1 MKMKHLTLALIV
13 FLTAVTLAPASRSV
27 SQTVP
32 ADSNGE
38 VSIELIAGRIEVIGW
53 DRDEVEVTGTVG
65 DDVKE
70 LVVESEGGE
79 VEIELELTRDDRGRS
94 KDIEADLTIH
104 VPRGS
109 SLEIESVSAGIS
121 VEGTSGP
128 VEIESVSGSV
138 EVRGSVTL
146 ADVSSVSG
154 KIHVASDEA
163 LTEGNFET
171 VSGAIEVRAPL
182 QDGDFSFESVSG
194 NIELYLPSGTSA
206 EFNVETF
213 SGKIVNDFG
222 HTPKRESEYAPGQE
236 LQFTLGSGSATV
248 DVESFSGRVELRED

>member
-1 MKMKHLTLALIV
+1 MKLKNLTLALIV
-13 FLTAVTLAPASRSV
+13 FLTAVSLAPASRSV
-27 SQTVP
+27 SRTVSAEP
-32 ADSNGE
+32 DGE

-70 LVVESEGGE
+70 LVVESEKGE
-79 VEIELELTRDDRGRS
+79 VEIELEITRDDRGRS

-109 SLEIESVSAGIS
+109 SIEIESVSARIS

-128 VEIESVSGSV
+128 VEVESVSGGI
-138 EVRGSVTL
+138 EIRGSVTM

-154 KIHVASDEA
+154 EILVASDEA
-163 LTEGNFET
+163 LTEGSFET
-171 VSGAIEVRAPL
+171 VSGGIEVRAPF

-194 NIELYLPSGTSA
+194 NIALYLPSGTSA
-206 EFNVETF
+206 EFSVETF
-213 SGKIVNDFG
+213 SGKIANDFG
-222 HTPKRESEYAPGQE
+222 HTPRSASEYAPGQE
-236 LQFTLGSGSATV
+236 LEFTLGGGSATV
-248 DVESFSGRVELRED
+248 DIESISGRVELRED